1 MCVCACMIPQETSRS
16 RFKAVLR
23 AAPQPFDSNS
33 NDSNSNDSNSNEAL
47 LSTMGKP
54 PLVLVAPGT
63 HHTHTLHTHT
73 GTHAPVHTPLHTH
86 YRFTLS
92 VSSSYMALCLPTFS
106 HFLIVNKTSLRRE
119 SFLFCFLVSVF

>member
-63 HHTHTLHTHT
+63 HMPAHTHQYTHNYT
-73 GTHAPVHTPLHTH
+73 PTTAP
-86 YRFTLS
+86 
-92 VSSSYMALCLPTFS
+92 LCLSRPPTW
-106 HFLIVNKTSLRRE
+106 RCAYRP
-119 SFLFCFLVSVF
+119 LVTF